1 MRSVEMVAQLE
12 DFRSAMDEDDVR
24 QFSSDYFIPLD
35 VSEDGLQ
42 CQCPTYRMAM
52 VR

>member
-35 VSEDGLQ
+35 VHPEAPG
-42 CQCPTYRMAM
+42 
-52 VR
+52 